1 MTCTASPF
9 APAAVMRAGWAKFR
23 KLYRAI
29 PVREIGR
36 EGFAECLRWAWAR
49 ARRMAALV
57 ARGLPLLTVEHSE
70 VSRRMS
76 SVERAAGARGMSPG
90 FARSMLA
97 DRRIL
102 ASRERWLRA
111 AIAFHPIAG

>member
-1 MTCTASPF
+1 MC
-9 APAAVMRAGWAKFR
+9 AAWAKLR
-23 KLYRAI
+23 KDYRGCTF
-29 PVREIGR
+29 REIGR

-49 ARRMAALV
+49 AKAMATLV
-57 ARGLPLLTVEHSE
+57 ARGLPLLTVEHAE
-70 VSRRMS
+70 VSRRMAS
-76 SVERAAGARGMSPG
+76 TERAASSRGMSPG

-102 ASRERWLRA
+102 ASRERWLRS

>member
-1 MTCTASPF
+1 MIRTASPL
-9 APAAVMRAGWAKFR
+9 APAAVMRAGWGKFR
-23 KLYRAI
+23 KQYRGCTF
-29 PVREIGR
+29 REIGR

-49 ARRMAALV
+49 AKAMATLV
-57 ARGLPLLTVEHSE
+57 ARGLPLLMVEHAE
-70 VSRRMS
+70 VSRRMAN
-76 SVERAAGARGMSPG
+76 VERAASSRGMSPG